1 MAIQVKELY
10 KDGSGEIRSILSR
23 QFISFS
29 YGGKSI
35 EEFNLIATFSGD
47 RLSKGIYA
55 PFEDT
60 TTQQEE
66 LDGQFYWRSK
76 FGANELQFNL
86 STDGMTQN
94 ELDEFKIWF
103 KPGVERQ
110 LILSENSNRAIMAR
124 VSTTPVISM
133 LPFESEEEILIPVLD
148 PQTKEKTK
156 ENKKVLTT
164 MFKGDITLNFVMD
177 SPYWESILSY
187 SSEEKLDEDRLK
199 VILEDGIP
207 PVTMLYGES
216 EVLLAKNQIFNTKD
230 DKDYTCGNNTDGII
244 LRDDDEIQKD
254 SKLYYCGN
262 APEKPYLSFSMDINI
277 NESTKKASFYK
288 KEGSGDYF
296 FIKVGSNELL
306 FSLPSIMLAYNKVI
320 DLIKSSN
327 TILDFQKAVR
337 DEVYDYYV
345 RAYAITLSNK
355 DKASMN
361 TIKNSISDF
370 FTTKKIIFK
379 IDCAKGI
386 TKITTNVITYG
397 EIEENAGNMIKS
409 PYLTISGDRSIIE
422 NGEIK
427 NYLEVTTN
435 STINEF
441 TIYYKYKYL

>member
-1 MAIQVKELY
+1 MAVQVKELY
-10 KDGSGEIRSILSR
+10 KDEGGKIRPILSR

-29 YGGKSI
+29 YGGKNI

-94 ELDEFKIWF
+94 ELDEFKMWF

-124 VSTTPVISM
+124 VSATPVISM

-148 PQTKEKTK
+148 PRTKEKTK

-187 SSEEKLDEDRLK
+187 SEEEKLDEDRLK

-216 EVLLAKNQIFNTKD
+216 EVLLAKNQIFNTKY
-230 DKDYTCGNNTDGII
+230 DKDYTCGDNTNGID
-244 LRDDDEIQKD
+244 LSDNEIQKD

-262 APEKPYLSFSMDINI
+262 APEKPSLSFSMTIKIDEN
-277 NESTKKASFYK
+277 TKKASFYK

-345 RAYAITLSNK
+345 RAYAIALSNK
-355 DKASMN
+355 DNASMN

-386 TKITTNVITYG
+386 TKIKTKVITYG
-397 EIEENAGNMIKS
+397 MIEENAGNMIKS

-435 STINEF
+435 SAINEF

>member
-1 MAIQVKELY
+1 MAVQVKELY
-10 KDGSGEIRSILSR
+10 KDEGGKIRPILSR

-35 EEFNLIATFSGD
+35 EEFNLIATFNGD

-94 ELDEFKIWF
+94 ELDEFKMWF

-110 LILSENSNRAIMAR
+110 LILSENSNRAIIAR

-187 SSEEKLDEDRLK
+187 SSEGKLDEDRLK

-207 PVTMLYGES
+207 PITMLYGES

-230 DKDYTCGNNTDGII
+230 KDYTCGDNTYGID
-244 LRDDDEIQKD
+244 LSDNGIQKD
-254 SKLYYCGN
+254 SKLYYCGT
-262 APEKPYLSFSMDINI
+262 APEKPYLSFSMDIKI

-296 FIKVGSNELL
+296 FIKVGSNKLL

-320 DLIKSSN
+320 DLIKSSK

-345 RAYAITLSNK
+345 RAYAIALSNK

-370 FTTKKIIFK
+370 FTTKKIIFE

-386 TKITTNVITYG
+386 TKIKTNVITYG

-409 PYLTISGDRSIIE
+409 PYLTISDRVKPIDGKIE
-422 NGEIK
+422 NYI
-427 NYLEVTTN
+427 LITTN
-435 STINEF
+435 SSINDF
-441 TIYYKYKYL
+441 IIDYKYKFL

>member
-1 MAIQVKELY
+1 MAVQVKELY
-10 KDGSGEIRSILSR
+10 KDEGGKIRSILSR

-29 YGGKSI
+29 YGGKNI

-47 RLSKGIYA
+47 RLSKNVYA

-76 FGANELQFNL
+76 FGANEIQFNL

-94 ELDEFKIWF
+94 ELDEFKMWF
-103 KPGVERQ
+103 KPGIERE
-110 LILSENSNRAIMAR
+110 LVLSENSNRAIMAR
-124 VSTTPVISM
+124 VSTTPTISM
-133 LPFESEEEILIPVLD
+133 LPFESEEEILIPTLDLD
-148 PQTKEKTK
+148 PQTGEKIK
-156 ENKKVLTT
+156 VKKKVLTT

-177 SPYWESILSY
+177 NPYWYSILNY
-187 SSEEKLDEDRLK
+187 SDQEELKEDILK

-207 PVTMLYGES
+207 HSTMLYGES
-216 EVLLAKNQIFNTKD
+216 EVLLAVNQIFRTND
-230 DKDYTCGNNTDGII
+230 DKSYSFNKNKGIT
-244 LRDDDEIQKD
+244 LSDSEVQKD
-254 SKLYYCGN
+254 SKLYYCGT
-262 APEKPYLSFSMDINI
+262 APEKPYLRFSMDIKI

-296 FIKVGSNELL
+296 FIQVGSNKLL

-320 DLIKSSN
+320 DLINSSN

-345 RAYAITLSNK
+345 RAYAIALSNK
-355 DKASMN
+355 DKASMS

-386 TKITTNVITYG
+386 TKITTNVIIYG

-409 PYLTISGDRSIIE
+409 PYLTISGDRSIIV
-422 NGEIK
+422 NGEIE
-427 NYLEVTTN
+427 NYLQVTTN
-435 STINEF
+435 GIINNF
-441 TIYYKYKYL
+441 MIDYKYKYL